1 MSETMEVQP
10 KKPVTLREV
19 AGHAGVSAA
28 TVSLVLNDKGDISE
42 ATRARVLQAVEA
54 LNYTPRSNRPRQEAT
69 NTIRFLKIARHG
81 QTVNRDHNHFISDYI
96 DGMSFE
102 ALRRDYAL
110 QVVSYEQ
117 ESLQQMLSDLE
128 GTEPRGI
135 VVLGTEL
142 SREDIETI
150 IEYAPLPTVLID
162 TYHPFL
168 KANFVDM
175 DNDQLVHDALSHL
188 IARGFRKIGYV
199 GSYSEVM
206 NFRLRQRAFQTA
218 AAALGLQGEDAQ
230 ELSVMSTL
238 EGAYKETLTHLRGRP
253 VADAY
258 FCANDIIAFG
268 FVRAFR
274 ELGHRVP
281 EDVSVVGF
289 DNLPTSSVFDPP
301 LTSVDVPKARIG
313 AMAIRLLDD
322 LIAADDRDQSPVKVL
337 MTGELVVRDSVA
349 KAQDRKR

>member
-1 MSETMEVQP
+1 MEIEP

-42 ATRARVLQAVEA
+42 ATRARVLEAVEA
-54 LNYTPRSNRPRQEAT
+54 LNYTPRSNRARTEVT

-117 ESLQQMLSDLE
+117 QSLHQLLSSLD
-128 GTEPRGI
+128 GSEPRGI

-150 IEYAPLPTVLID
+150 IERAPLPTVLID

-175 DNDQLVHDALSHL
+175 DNDQLVYDALSHL
-188 IARGFRKIGYV
+188 VSRGFRKIGYV

-206 NFRLRQRAFQTA
+206 NFRLRQTAFRNA
-218 AAALGLQGEDAQ
+218 AAAFGLQSEDAQ
-230 ELSVMSTL
+230 ELSVKSTL
-238 EGAYKETLTHLRGRP
+238 DGAYEEALTQLGDRP
-253 VADAY
+253 LADAY

-268 FVRAFR
+268 FVRALR

-322 LIAADDRDQSPVKVL
+322 LIATDERDQSPVKVL

-349 KAQDRKR
+349 DFKPRR